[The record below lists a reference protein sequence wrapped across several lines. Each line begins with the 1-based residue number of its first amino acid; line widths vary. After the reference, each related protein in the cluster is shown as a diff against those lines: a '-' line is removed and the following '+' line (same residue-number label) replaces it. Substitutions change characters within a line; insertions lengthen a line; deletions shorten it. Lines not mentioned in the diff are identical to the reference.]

1 MWLTCSLPGPHPH
14 HFITREDT
22 TMRLLAKWLLA
33 ACALLLVAYIYP
45 GVQVQSYGSALIAA
59 AVIAFFN
66 TLVRPVLVILT
77 LPVTLVT
84 LGLFLFV
91 INALMFWAA
100 SGLLG
105 GFGVNGFWAALL
117 GSIIYS
123 LLMLAVDS
131 ALRSVF
137 PSGN

>member
-1 MWLTCSLPGPHPH
+1 MK
-14 HFITREDT
+14 
-22 TMRLLAKWLLA
+22 LLAKWLLA

-45 GVQVQSYGSALIAA
+45 GVQVQSYGSALLAA

-66 TLVRPVLVILT
+66 TLVRPILVILT

-105 GFGVNGFWAALL
+105 GFGVDGFWAALL

-123 LLMLAVDS
+123 VLMLLIEA

-137 PSGN
+137 PDNT

>member
-1 MWLTCSLPGPHPH
+1 MRTADRAAALFAS
-14 HFITREDT
+14 ITGLRP
-22 TMRLLAKWLLA
+22 TMKLIAKWLLA
-33 ACALLLVAYIYP
+33 ACALLLVAAIYP

-105 GFGVNGFWAALL
+105 GFGVDGFWAALL

-123 LLMLAVDS
+123 VLMLLIES
-131 ALRSVF
+131 ALRAVF
-137 PSGN
+137 PPGT